1 MTPADLIRQ
10 YIALRDKVEKLN
22 TAHEAVLKPYADA
35 MVAIEG
41 AMQQHLNDNNLDNV
55 KSEFGTAFKKTGT
68 RVRVADRG
76 AFNDFIERLM
86 REDEHALDWFTNAVS
101 KEKVVEYA
109 KEKGCAPSGVDIT
122 YITDVQFNRPR
133 S

>member
-1 MTPADLIRQ
+1 MTPADIIQ
-10 YIALRDKVEKLN
+10 KYIALRDWL
-22 TAHEAVLKPYADA
+22 EADNKANEAKQKPYADA
-35 MVAIEG
+35 MVLLEG
-41 AMQQHLNDNNLDNV
+41 LMQQHLNENNLDNV

-76 AFNDFIERLM
+76 AFNEFVEKQDS
-86 REDEHALDWFTNAVS
+86 LDWFTNAVS
-101 KEKVVEYA
+101 KEKIVEYV
-109 KEKGCAPSGVDIT
+109 KENNCAPPGVDVT

>member
-1 MTPADLIRQ
+1 MTPAEIIQ
-10 YIALRDKVEKLN
+10 KYIALRDWL
-22 TAHEAVLKPYADA
+22 EADTKANEARQQPYTEA
-35 MVAIEG
+35 MTTLEG
-41 AMQQHLNDNNLDNV
+41 LMMNHLAENGLDNV

-76 AFNDFIERLM
+76 AFNQFVEQQGS
-86 REDEHALDWFTNAVS
+86 LDWFTNAVS
-101 KEKVVEYA
+101 KEKIVDYV
-109 KEKGCAPSGVDIT
+109 KEHGCAPSGVDIT

>member
-1 MTPADLIRQ
+1 MTTPADIIKRYIEIRDW
-10 YIALRDKVEKLN
+10 IAKDVAETEERQ
-22 TAHEAVLKPYADA
+22 KPYTDA
-35 MVAIEG
+35 LVTLEG
-41 AMQQHLNDNNLDNV
+41 LMMNHLAENGLDNV

-76 AFNDFIERLM
+76 AFNQFVEQQGS
-86 REDEHALDWFTNAVS
+86 LDWFTNAVS
-101 KEKVVEYA
+101 KEKIVDYV
-109 KEKGCAPSGVDIT
+109 KEHGCAPSGVDVT

>member
-1 MTPADLIRQ
+1 MTPAAIIKK
-10 YIALRDKVEKLN
+10 YIELRDWLEADNK
-22 TAHEAVLKPYADA
+22 AHEAKQEPYAKA
-35 MVAIEG
+35 MVLLEG
-41 AMQQHLNDNNLDNV
+41 MMQEHLNANNLENV

-76 AFNDFIERLM
+76 SFNKFVWQ
-86 REDEHALDWFTNAVS
+86 HGSLDWFTNAVS
-101 KEKVVEYA
+101 KEKIVEYV
-109 KEKGCAPSGVDIT
+109 KENNCAPPGVDVT

>member
-1 MTPADLIRQ
+1 MTPAEIIKKYVEIRDW
-10 YIALRDKVEKLN
+10 I
-22 TAHEAVLKPYADA
+22 EADTKANEARQEPYTQA
-35 MVAIEG
+35 MTTLEG
-41 AMQQHLNDNNLDNV
+41 LMMNHLAENGLDNV

-76 AFNDFIERLM
+76 AFNQFVEQQGS
-86 REDEHALDWFTNAVS
+86 LDWFTNAVS
-101 KEKVVEYA
+101 KEKIVDYV
-109 KEKGCAPSGVDIT
+109 KEHGCAPSGVDIT

>member
-10 YIALRDKVEKLN
+10 YIALRDKM
-22 TAHEAVLKPYADA
+22 EAATKAFEEAQKPYAQA
-35 MVAIEG
+35 LATIEG
-41 AMQQHLNDNNLDNV
+41 VMAQHLLNNGLDNV

-68 RVRVADRG
+68 RVRVVDRNS
-76 AFNDFIERLM
+76 FNEFV
-86 REDEHALDWFTNAVS
+86 AQQGSLDWFTNAVS
-101 KEKVVEYA
+101 KEKIVEYV
-109 KEKGCAPSGVDIT
+109 KENNCAPPGVDVT

>member
-1 MTPADLIRQ
+1 MTPAVIIQ
-10 YIALRDKVEKLN
+10 KYIALRDWL
-22 TAHEAVLKPYADA
+22 EADTKANDARQKPYADA
-35 MVAIEG
+35 LVTLEG
-41 AMQQHLNDNNLDNV
+41 LMMNHLAENGLDNV

-76 AFNDFIERLM
+76 AFNQFVEQQGS
-86 REDEHALDWFTNAVS
+86 LDWFTNAVS
-101 KEKVVEYA
+101 KEKIVDYV
-109 KEKGCAPSGVDIT
+109 KEHGCAPSGVDVT

>member
-1 MTPADLIRQ
+1 MTPAAIIQ
-10 YIALRDKVEKLN
+10 KYIALRDWL
-22 TAHEAVLKPYADA
+22 EADGKAVAERQKPYTDA
-35 MVAIEG
+35 LVTLEG
-41 AMQQHLNDNNLDNV
+41 LMMNHLAENGLDNV

-76 AFNDFIERLM
+76 SFNEFV
-86 REDEHALDWFTNAVS
+86 AQQGSLDWFTNAVS

-109 KEKGCAPSGVDIT
+109 KEHGCAPSGADIT
-122 YITDVQFNRPR
+122 YITDIQFNRPR

>member
-1 MTPADLIRQ
+1 MTPAEIIKKYVEIRDW
-10 YIALRDKVEKLN
+10 IAKDVAD
-22 TAHEAVLKPYADA
+22 TEARQKPYADGLT
-35 MVAIEG
+35 VLEG
-41 AMQQHLNDNNLDNV
+41 MMMNHLAENGLDNV

-76 AFNDFIERLM
+76 SFNEFVVQQGS
-86 REDEHALDWFTNAVS
+86 LDWFTNAVS
-101 KEKVVEYA
+101 KEKIVEYV
-109 KEKGCAPSGVDIT
+109 KENNCAPPGVDVT

>member
-22 TAHEAVLKPYADA
+22 TTHEAVLKPYADA

-68 RVRVADRG
+68 RVRVADRS
-76 AFNDFIERLM
+76 AFDAFVVEQDSL
-86 REDEHALDWFTNAVS
+86 AWFTNAVS
-101 KEKVVEYA
+101 KEKIVEYV
-109 KEKGCAPSGVDIT
+109 KENNCAPPGVDVT

-133 S
+133 G